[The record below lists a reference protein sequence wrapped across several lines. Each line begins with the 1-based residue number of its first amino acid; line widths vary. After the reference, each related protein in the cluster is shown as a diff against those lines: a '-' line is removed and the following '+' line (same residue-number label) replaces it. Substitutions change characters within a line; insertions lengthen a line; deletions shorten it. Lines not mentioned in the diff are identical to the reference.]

1 MRVITV
7 AIAALVASTQA
18 VQYIDNNLYA
28 KMTGRVVKEDNAG
41 NLAYDEIYNMA
52 EEKDQTKEY
61 IDAVKT
67 VNKRKEK
74 EMQEKARKQHEIDM

>member
-1 MRVITV
+1 MRVITFAMV
-7 AIAALVASTQA
+7 ALVGYTQA

-28 KMTGRVVKEDNAG
+28 KMTGRRINEDNAG

-52 EEKDQTKEY
+52 EEKDQKKEY

-67 VNKRKEK
+67 INSRK
-74 EMQEKARKQHEIDM
+74 

>member
-28 KMTGRVVKEDNAG
+28 TMTGRVVNQDNAG

-61 IDAVKT
+61 VQAVNT
-67 VNKRKEK
+67 VNSKVQKER
-74 EMQEKARKQHEIDM
+74 EAKAKKQHE

>member
-28 KMTGRVVKEDNAG
+28 KMTGRVVNQDNAG

-61 IDAVKT
+61 VQAVNT
-67 VNKRKEK
+67 VNSKVQKER
-74 EMQEKARKQHEIDM
+74 EAKAKK

>member
-28 KMTGRVVKEDNAG
+28 KMTGRVVNQDNAG

-61 IDAVKT
+61 VQAVNT
-67 VNKRKEK
+67 VNSKVQKER
-74 EMQEKARKQHEIDM
+74 EAKAKKQHE

>member
-1 MRVITV
+1 MRVITL

-28 KMTGRVVKEDNAG
+28 KMTGRVVNQDNAG

-61 IDAVKT
+61 VQAVNT
-67 VNKRKEK
+67 VNSKVQKER
-74 EMQEKARKQHEIDM
+74 EAKAKKQHE